1 MAAIKNVKYLNKE
14 CIYQYFH
21 NPNEAFLEGFI
32 VDENPFSAPK
42 LRKWGIYQDF

>member
-32 VDENPFSAPK
+32 SVTVQGKS
-42 LRKWGIYQDF
+42 

>member
-32 VDENPFSAPK
+32 VDENPIFCH
-42 LRKWGIYQDF
+42 RNCDIYQDF